1 MRENLSPLKDSEG
14 NLTLDSGE
22 MASILNYFFFSVFM
36 IENINNI
43 PEIED
48 VMEFGNQSILD
59 NIVIYEDE
67 IVNYINK
74 IRYRNLQ
81 ALMLF
86 TPVF

>member
-1 MRENLSPLKDSEG
+1 
-14 NLTLDSGE
+14 
-22 MASILNYFFFSVFM
+22 MASILNYFFSSVFM

-86 TPVF
+86 TPDI